1 MRVALLVLGI
11 ALAATS
17 RADAYP
23 QFQFSTGTVRCQACH
38 FAPEGG
44 ALLND
49 YGRDEMGDTIAWG
62 GNGQLLHGAWR
73 PPDAIALGGD
83 FRLAGIGVAR
93 EEDEPFVTAFPMQA
107 DLYLRIAGGGFSV
120 TATGGLNG
128 AARGRPDG
136 ASAVDYLV
144 SREHYA
150 MYQPESGSYYV
161 RAGRFYP
168 VLGLRSHDHTS
179 LARRGLGYY
188 NVDEPYGLGGGVL
201 AGSWE
206 LHLTAFAPNPFP
218 STSAGPRAYG
228 GSAYFEKLFDEAA
241 LGGQARYQQTADD
254 KSVLV
259 GATAKWWLP
268 KPKLLLLG
276 ELDVQR
282 QMIEGADLSRLQL
295 LFYAGISRM
304 FLPGFLINA
313 AVQRWDPDAM
323 LEGSARTTAQLD
335 VQLFP
340 RAHFE
345 VHVIG
350 RAGFIGGRSGSPDS
364 LAMIQL
370 HYLL

>member
-1 MRVALLVLGI
+1 MRVALFVVGLVL
-11 ALAATS
+11 AFAS

-23 QFQFSTGTVRCQACH
+23 QFQFTTGVVRCQACH

-44 ALLND
+44 ALLTD
-49 YGRDEMGDTIAWG
+49 YGRDEMGDTVAWG

-73 PPDAIALGGD
+73 PPEAIALGGD
-83 FRLAGIGVAR
+83 FRLAALGLDR
-93 EEDEPFVTAFPMQA
+93 EEDAPFVTAFPMQA
-107 DLYLRIAGGGFSV
+107 DLYLRIAGGGFSIN
-120 TATGGLNG
+120 ATGGLSG

-136 ASAVDYLV
+136 ATAMDYV
-144 SREHYA
+144 ASREHYA

-188 NVDEPYGLGGGVL
+188 NLDEPYGLGGGAV
-201 AGSWE
+201 ADTWE
-206 LHLTAFAPNPFP
+206 LHASAFVPNPFP

-228 GSAYFEKLFDEAA
+228 GAAYFERLFDDAA
-241 LGGQARYQQTADD
+241 VGGQARYAKTDD
-254 KSVLV
+254 DTSVLV

-268 KPKLLLLG
+268 RPKLLLLG
-276 ELDVQR
+276 ELDLQR
-282 QMIEGADLSRLQL
+282 QQITGTDLARLQL
-295 LFYAGISRM
+295 LFHAGITRV
-304 FLPGFLINA
+304 FLPGFMVNA
-313 AVQRWDPDAM
+313 AVARWDADAM

-345 VHVIG
+345 IHVIG
-350 RAGFIGGRSGSPDS
+350 RAGFVGGRGGAPDS